1 VNVSYIYIYL
11 KENKILNLKYSQKKN
26 CAATVPI
33 SKFMCLCVRHSTAPS
48 YPSIENSFNGCQGHP
63 PPCLPP
69 RTAQRLPGRIQKVF
83 QRAAIYSANSSRWH
97 KCKSGWSLKTER
109 SIVNDMYTLIPLI
122 QYGIHFWHELAYTP
136 SHFLKRNSHIC
147 VNPLAFSLTFDLQY
161 YLNCT

>member
-1 VNVSYIYIYL
+1 MRSAAYHSFVQSDFSREEKKSSFITSLIFVQNKINRRICYNDVNVSYIYIYL

-83 QRAAIYSANSSRWH
+83 QRAAIYSANSSR
-97 KCKSGWSLKTER
+97 
-109 SIVNDMYTLIPLI
+109 
-122 QYGIHFWHELAYTP
+122 
-136 SHFLKRNSHIC
+136 
-147 VNPLAFSLTFDLQY
+147 
-161 YLNCT
+161 